1 MSNPFARKTK
11 SAPGSVLD
19 RAMEPGHTI
28 ESDFCTSK
36 CRFVLECSCGAAHE
50 TRYIDEAL
58 EWSAMHRE
66 LAPLADQLANTTPAH
81 D

>member
-1 MSNPFARKTK
+1 MTFPFIKKTRNSTVLEHPVK
-11 SAPGSVLD
+11 S
-19 RAMEPGHTI
+19 GHVI
-28 ESDFCTSK
+28 DSDFSHRT
-36 CRFVLECSCGAAHE
+36 CRFELMCTCGASHE

-66 LAPLADQLANTTPAH
+66 LAPLVDQLDNTAAQH